1 MAKVEL
7 KQPIVQ
13 AIVDDIQGAQSIVL
27 VDYRGLT
34 VAQDTELR
42 KQLREAGIIYKV
54 CKNTMMKRAFEG
66 TEFAAL
72 DEHLEGPSAIA
83 ISKDDATAPAR
94 IICKFAKDAKALELK
109 AGVVEG
115 VAYDAEALG
124 EIAKIPSREELLS
137 KLSEEDREA
146 LRLGRELQKKK
157 AGAEPDVEIAGEI
170 GITAE
175 DVKKAAGQKAAPVR
189 KGKIVWKRVA
199 VLAAAVIA
207 VFAIGITSVGGPE
220 RFIEK
225 MKQTVGGREMTQVDS
240 DNDYVV
246 NSGERKEET
255 AYQRVKDEYGFDPVK
270 IVGRPDEM
278 VFDRVEMDSDIPLA
292 QFVYDLDGQIITYI
306 VDALYLDNSWGLDV
320 EDVLLEKYEYPLEKA
335 TAMVEAYRI
344 ADSGNTSY
352 VAQFDYRDVH
362 YTLTGLTEK
371 EDLELI
377 LKNLHFL

>member
-1 MAKVEL
+1 MKEEL
-7 KQPIVQ
+7 DGFKEKMKEEMEKDAARIEE
-13 AIVDDIQGAQSIVL
+13 AIRADEEISKMKAS
-27 VDYRGLT
+27 
-34 VAQDTELR
+34 AELR
-42 KQLREAGIIYKV
+42 DKVKERIEAYQ
-54 CKNTMMKRAFEG
+54 
-66 TEFAAL
+66 
-72 DEHLEGPSAIA
+72 
-83 ISKDDATAPAR
+83 
-94 IICKFAKDAKALELK
+94 
-109 AGVVEG
+109 
-115 VAYDAEALG
+115 
-124 EIAKIPSREELLS
+124 REELLS

-175 DVKKAAGQKAAPVR
+175 DVKKAPVR

-240 DNDYVV
+240 DNDYVA
-246 NSGERKEET
+246 NGGEEKEEA
-255 AYQRVKDEYGFDPVK
+255 AYQQVKDEYGFDPVK
-270 IVGRPDEM
+270 IMVKPQKM

-292 QFVYDLDGQIITYI
+292 QFVYDLDGQIVTYI
-306 VDALYLDNSWGLDV
+306 ADALYLDNSWDLDV
-320 EDVLLEKYEYPLEKA
+320 EDVLLEEYEYPLEKT

-362 YTLTGLTEK
+362 YTLMGLTEK

>member
-1 MAKVEL
+1 MKEEL
-7 KQPIVQ
+7 DGFKEKMKEEMEKDAARIEE
-13 AIVDDIQGAQSIVL
+13 AIRADEEISKMKAS
-27 VDYRGLT
+27 
-34 VAQDTELR
+34 AELR
-42 KQLREAGIIYKV
+42 DKVKERIEAYQ
-54 CKNTMMKRAFEG
+54 
-66 TEFAAL
+66 
-72 DEHLEGPSAIA
+72 
-83 ISKDDATAPAR
+83 
-94 IICKFAKDAKALELK
+94 
-109 AGVVEG
+109 
-115 VAYDAEALG
+115 
-124 EIAKIPSREELLS
+124 REELLS

-175 DVKKAAGQKAAPVR
+175 DVKKAPVR

-240 DNDYVV
+240 DNDYVA
-246 NSGERKEET
+246 NGGEEKEEA
-255 AYQRVKDEYGFDPVK
+255 AYQQVKDEYGFDPVK
-270 IVGRPDEM
+270 IMVKPQKM

-292 QFVYDLDGQIITYI
+292 QFVYDLDGQIVTYI
-306 VDALYLDNSWGLDV
+306 ADALYLDNSWRLDV
-320 EDVLLEKYEYPLEKA
+320 EDVLLEEYEYPLEKT

-362 YTLTGLTEK
+362 YTLMGLTEK

>member
-1 MAKVEL
+1 M
-7 KQPIVQ
+7 
-13 AIVDDIQGAQSIVL
+13 
-27 VDYRGLT
+27 
-34 VAQDTELR
+34 
-42 KQLREAGIIYKV
+42 
-54 CKNTMMKRAFEG
+54 
-66 TEFAAL
+66 
-72 DEHLEGPSAIA
+72 
-83 ISKDDATAPAR
+83 
-94 IICKFAKDAKALELK
+94 
-109 AGVVEG
+109 
-115 VAYDAEALG
+115 
-124 EIAKIPSREELLS
+124 
-137 KLSEEDREA
+137 
-146 LRLGRELQKKK
+146 
-157 AGAEPDVEIAGEI
+157 EIAGEI

-175 DVKKAAGQKAAPVR
+175 DVKKAPVR

-240 DNDYVV
+240 DNDYVA
-246 NSGERKEET
+246 NGGEEKEEA
-255 AYQRVKDEYGFDPVK
+255 AYQQVKDEYGFDPVK
-270 IVGRPDEM
+270 IMVKPQKM

-292 QFVYDLDGQIITYI
+292 QFVYDLDGQIVTYI
-306 VDALYLDNSWGLDV
+306 ADALYLDNSWGLDV
-320 EDVLLEKYEYPLEKA
+320 EDVLLEEYEYPLEKT

-362 YTLTGLTEK
+362 YTLMGLTEK

>member
-1 MAKVEL
+1 MKEEL
-7 KQPIVQ
+7 DGFKEKMKEEMEKDAARIEE
-13 AIVDDIQGAQSIVL
+13 AIRADEEISKMKAGA
-27 VDYRGLT
+27 
-34 VAQDTELR
+34 ELR
-42 KQLREAGIIYKV
+42 DKVKERIEAYQ
-54 CKNTMMKRAFEG
+54 
-66 TEFAAL
+66 
-72 DEHLEGPSAIA
+72 
-83 ISKDDATAPAR
+83 
-94 IICKFAKDAKALELK
+94 
-109 AGVVEG
+109 
-115 VAYDAEALG
+115 
-124 EIAKIPSREELLS
+124 REELLS

-175 DVKKAAGQKAAPVR
+175 DVKKAPVR

-240 DNDYVV
+240 DNDYVA
-246 NSGERKEET
+246 NGGEEKEEA
-255 AYQRVKDEYGFDPVK
+255 AYQQVKDEYGFDPVK
-270 IVGRPDEM
+270 IMVKPQKM

-292 QFVYDLDGQIITYI
+292 QFVYDLDGQIVTYI
-306 VDALYLDNSWGLDV
+306 ADALYLDNSWGLDV
-320 EDVLLEKYEYPLEKA
+320 EDVLLEEYEYPLEKT

-362 YTLTGLTEK
+362 YTLMGLTEK

>member
-1 MAKVEL
+1 MKEEL
-7 KQPIVQ
+7 DGFKEKMKEEMEKDAARIEE
-13 AIVDDIQGAQSIVL
+13 AIRADEEISKMKAS
-27 VDYRGLT
+27 
-34 VAQDTELR
+34 AELR
-42 KQLREAGIIYKV
+42 DKVKERIEAYQ
-54 CKNTMMKRAFEG
+54 
-66 TEFAAL
+66 
-72 DEHLEGPSAIA
+72 
-83 ISKDDATAPAR
+83 
-94 IICKFAKDAKALELK
+94 
-109 AGVVEG
+109 
-115 VAYDAEALG
+115 
-124 EIAKIPSREELLS
+124 REELLS

-170 GITAE
+170 AITAE

>member
-1 MAKVEL
+1 MKEEL
-7 KQPIVQ
+7 DGFKEKMKEEMEKDAARIEE
-13 AIVDDIQGAQSIVL
+13 AIRADEEISKMKAS
-27 VDYRGLT
+27 
-34 VAQDTELR
+34 AELR
-42 KQLREAGIIYKV
+42 DKVKERIEAYQ
-54 CKNTMMKRAFEG
+54 
-66 TEFAAL
+66 
-72 DEHLEGPSAIA
+72 
-83 ISKDDATAPAR
+83 
-94 IICKFAKDAKALELK
+94 
-109 AGVVEG
+109 
-115 VAYDAEALG
+115 
-124 EIAKIPSREELLS
+124 REELLS

-175 DVKKAAGQKAAPVR
+175 DVKKAPVR

-240 DNDYVV
+240 DNDYVA
-246 NSGERKEET
+246 NGGEEKEEA
-255 AYQRVKDEYGFDPVK
+255 AYQQVKDEYGFDPVK
-270 IVGRPDEM
+270 IM
-278 VFDRVEMDSDIPLA
+278 VKPQKMVLDRVEMDSDIPLA
-292 QFVYDLDGQIITYI
+292 QFVYDLDGQIVTYI
-306 VDALYLDNSWGLDV
+306 ADALYLDNSWGLDV
-320 EDVLLEKYEYPLEKA
+320 EDVLLEEYEYPLEKT

-362 YTLTGLTEK
+362 YTLMGLTEK

>member
-1 MAKVEL
+1 MKEEL
-7 KQPIVQ
+7 DGFKEKMKEEMEKDAARIEE
-13 AIVDDIQGAQSIVL
+13 AIRADEEISKMKAS
-27 VDYRGLT
+27 
-34 VAQDTELR
+34 AELR
-42 KQLREAGIIYKV
+42 DKVKERIEAYQ
-54 CKNTMMKRAFEG
+54 
-66 TEFAAL
+66 
-72 DEHLEGPSAIA
+72 
-83 ISKDDATAPAR
+83 
-94 IICKFAKDAKALELK
+94 
-109 AGVVEG
+109 
-115 VAYDAEALG
+115 
-124 EIAKIPSREELLS
+124 REELLS

-175 DVKKAAGQKAAPVR
+175 DVKKAPVR

-240 DNDYVV
+240 DNDYVAKG
-246 NSGERKEET
+246 GEEKEEA
-255 AYQRVKDEYGFDPVK
+255 AYQQVKDEYGFDPVK
-270 IVGRPDEM
+270 IMVKPQKM

-292 QFVYDLDGQIITYI
+292 QFVYDLDGQIVTYI
-306 VDALYLDNSWGLDV
+306 ADALYLDNSWGLDV
-320 EDVLLEKYEYPLEKA
+320 EDVLLEEYEYPLEKT

-362 YTLTGLTEK
+362 YTLMGLTEK

>member
-1 MAKVEL
+1 MKEEL
-7 KQPIVQ
+7 DGFKEKMKEEMEKDAARIEE
-13 AIVDDIQGAQSIVL
+13 AIRADEEISKMKAS
-27 VDYRGLT
+27 
-34 VAQDTELR
+34 AELR
-42 KQLREAGIIYKV
+42 DKVKERIEAYQ
-54 CKNTMMKRAFEG
+54 
-66 TEFAAL
+66 
-72 DEHLEGPSAIA
+72 
-83 ISKDDATAPAR
+83 
-94 IICKFAKDAKALELK
+94 
-109 AGVVEG
+109 
-115 VAYDAEALG
+115 
-124 EIAKIPSREELLS
+124 REELLS

-175 DVKKAAGQKAAPVR
+175 DVKKAPVR

-240 DNDYVV
+240 DNDYVA
-246 NSGERKEET
+246 NGGEEKEEA
-255 AYQRVKDEYGFDPVK
+255 AYQQVKDEYGFDPVK
-270 IVGRPDEM
+270 IMVKPQKM

-292 QFVYDLDGQIITYI
+292 QFVYDLDGQIVTYI
-306 VDALYLDNSWGLDV
+306 ADALYLDNSWGLDV
-320 EDVLLEKYEYPLEKA
+320 EDVLLEEYEYPLEKT

-362 YTLTGLTEK
+362 YTLMGLTEK

>member
-1 MAKVEL
+1 MKEEL
-7 KQPIVQ
+7 DGFKEKMKEEMEKDAARIEE
-13 AIVDDIQGAQSIVL
+13 AIRADEEISKMKAS
-27 VDYRGLT
+27 
-34 VAQDTELR
+34 AELR
-42 KQLREAGIIYKV
+42 DKVKERIEAYQ
-54 CKNTMMKRAFEG
+54 
-66 TEFAAL
+66 
-72 DEHLEGPSAIA
+72 
-83 ISKDDATAPAR
+83 
-94 IICKFAKDAKALELK
+94 
-109 AGVVEG
+109 
-115 VAYDAEALG
+115 
-124 EIAKIPSREELLS
+124 REELLS

-175 DVKKAAGQKAAPVR
+175 DVKKAPVR

-240 DNDYVV
+240 DNDYVA
-246 NSGERKEET
+246 NGGEEKEEA
-255 AYQRVKDEYGFDPVK
+255 AYQQVKDEYGFDPVK
-270 IVGRPDEM
+270 IMVKPQKM

-292 QFVYDLDGQIITYI
+292 QFVYDLDGQIVTYI
-306 VDALYLDNSWGLDV
+306 ADALYLDNSWGLDV
-320 EDVLLEKYEYPLEKA
+320 EDVLLEEYEYPLEKT

-362 YTLTGLTEK
+362 YTLMGLTEK
-371 EDLELI
+371 VDLELI